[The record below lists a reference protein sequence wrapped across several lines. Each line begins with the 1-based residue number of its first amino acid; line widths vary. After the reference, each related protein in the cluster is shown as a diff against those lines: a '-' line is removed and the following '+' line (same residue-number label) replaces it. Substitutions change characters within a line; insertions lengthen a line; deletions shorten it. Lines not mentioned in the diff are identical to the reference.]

1 MSLRVSA
8 LNAALRLFERRFLSR
23 VTDPVEAREAFAR
36 KARIL
41 FRADKS
47 VPVAE
52 GRLGALECLE
62 IGPSS
67 AGVLLYFHGG
77 AYIFGAP
84 RTHAAMLAKL
94 SKMTGMQ
101 AVLPDYRLA
110 PDAPFPAAFD
120 DAVASYEALIA
131 RGVAPNDIV
140 IGGDSAGGGLALALL
155 GHICAKALPQPRG
168 CFALS
173 AYTDMR
179 NSGPSVTRNAA
190 AEAILPAAR
199 MDEIGQM
206 YLQGQDAGDPR
217 ASPIYADFSGACP
230 VYLAASLDEI
240 LLDDSRRLA
249 TRMRDVG
256 GEVHLHLRSQMPH
269 VWHMFHRYL
278 PQAGDDLAHLSGWIK
293 TLSTR

>member
-1 MSLRVSA
+1 MSLRLWL
-8 LNAALRLFERRFLSR
+8 LNGALRLFERRFLSR
-23 VTDPVEAREAFAR
+23 VSDPAEARDAFAR

-41 FRADKS
+41 FRPDRC
-47 VPVAE
+47 VPLSQNRI
-52 GRLGALECLE
+52 GTLECLE
-62 IGPSS
+62 IGRQE

-84 RTHAAMLAKL
+84 RTHAAMLVEL
-94 SKMTGMQ
+94 SKMTKMS

-155 GHICAKALPQPRG
+155 AHICATGLPQPRG

-173 AYTDMR
+173 AYTDMC
-179 NSGPSVTRNAA
+179 NSGPSVISNAA
-190 AEAILPAAR
+190 AEVILPAAR

-206 YLQGQDAGDPR
+206 YLQGHDASDPR
-217 ASPIYADFSGACP
+217 ASPLYAHFSGACP
-230 VYLAASLDEI
+230 VYLAASTDEI
-240 LLDDSRRLA
+240 LLDDSRRIA
-249 TRMRDVG
+249 ARMREAGVDVD
-256 GEVHLHLRSQMPH
+256 LHLRAGMPH
-269 VWHMFHRYL
+269 VWQMFHHYL
-278 PQAGDDLAHLSGWIK
+278 PQARDDLAHLSGWIK
-293 TLSTR
+293 TLSAR